1 MKTLQLLSAATAA
14 FVLLDGVSVSAAS
27 APRTPSHVPLNGW
40 YKCSA
45 STLSPGE
52 KAPHSD
58 DYYMETKALRQ
69 QQPHGKHHGL
79 HAPVL
84 HADEPKLRAPS
95 VLVGEQRRQML
106 PFLQRQQSFE
116 WLARN
121 QRHVSEYHRE
131 QEATEHHHHHHH
143 RSSSGGGGSTHDRS
157 WAGRDSALS
166 RPQYECGAFRVPM
179 CYEGICNSTRTID
192 VFVKRVA
199 ATAPATKKQKAL
211 WVLQGGPGAS
221 STAMEGLM
229 DSLYRELD
237 GHVSIYTMDHRGTG
251 RSHRLICDAAQ
262 AGTVGSPSGASI
274 GVDEVPACIQ
284 DVRFQIDNQTAAF
297 SVTSAA
303 MDLKSVIE
311 SHLADQDVFV
321 YGLSY
326 GTYLVERLV
335 HFAPAVVKGF
345 SVDGIVSE
353 FGADADARA
362 TYSNWDRDVG
372 VVADRFLAHCLKDA
386 LCGALFPGV
395 HDLGAFTRALYEQLD
410 AAARTPGTNACADAL
425 ARSGATRRR
434 PSYLLRTTFGEYL
447 ADDVWR
453 TVIPAVIHRAARC
466 SKQDAAA
473 LRVFAS
479 AWDGAEDSDDGDG
492 GVTESDMDRVLYMSE
507 MLYNVIVFSEM
518 WESPSPD
525 KATLVRWYENATMAS
540 DNYYVLPYYC
550 LFTGSTEKACAE
562 LTHLPPSLP
571 FAYTRDQ
578 YWNVPA
584 TLPARVPM
592 LLLVGGLD
600 VQTRRA
606 YGANEYKDVTGDKML
621 VDFEFAS
628 HCTTFSTPTKS
639 GRGSCGMLVLAS
651 FVRENGALAKVD
663 TSCVGDTYALSF
675 RDSVVKAEELF
686 GQSSLYG

>member
-1 MKTLQLLSAATAA
+1 MKTLQLLSVVLALLTAGSSA
-14 FVLLDGVSVSAAS
+14 AAS

-45 STLSPGE
+45 STLYPGE
-52 KAPHSD
+52 KALHND
-58 DYYMETKALRQ
+58 DYYMETKAFRQ
-69 QQPHGKHHGL
+69 QQQHGKRHGL
-79 HAPVL
+79 HAPLLV
-84 HADEPKLRAPS
+84 ADDARQLRAPS
-95 VLVGEQRRQML
+95 VLVGEQRRQTL
-106 PFLQRQQSFE
+106 PFLQRQQSLE
-116 WLARN
+116 WLAYD
-121 QRHVSEYHRE
+121 QRQASE
-131 QEATEHHHHHHH
+131 HHHHHH
-143 RSSSGGGGSTHDRS
+143 RSSGGASKHDRS
-157 WAGRDSALS
+157 WADSSHTSS
-166 RPQYECGAFRVPM
+166 RPQYECGAFRVPL

-199 ATAPATKKQKAL
+199 ARTPLPSATKPKSL

-229 DSLYRELD
+229 DDLYRELD
-237 GHVSIYTMDHRGTG
+237 GHVSIYTMDHRGSG

-262 AGTVGSPSGASI
+262 AGTAGSPNGASI
-274 GVDEVPACIQ
+274 GIDEVPACIQ
-284 DVRFQIDNQTAAF
+284 DVRFQLDNQTAAF

-303 MDLKSVIE
+303 MDLKSVIDR
-311 SHLADQDVFV
+311 HLADDDVYV

-335 HFAPAVVKGF
+335 HVAPAAVKGF
-345 SVDGIVSE
+345 AVDGIVSE

-386 LCGALFPGV
+386 VCGAKFPGV
-395 HDLGAFTRALYEQLD
+395 DDLGAFTRALYEKLD
-410 AAARTPGTNACADAL
+410 TAAKMPGSNVCADAL
-425 ARSGATRRR
+425 ALSGTR
-434 PSYLLRTTFGEYL
+434 PSYFLRTTFGDYL
-447 ADDVWR
+447 TSDLWR

-473 LRVFAS
+473 LRVFADMS
-479 AWDGAEDSDDGDG
+479 GAEEEEEDD
-492 GVTESDMDRVLYMSE
+492 DMDRILYMSE

-540 DNYYVLPYYC
+540 DNFYVLPYYC
-550 LFTGSTEKACAE
+550 LFTGSHEKACAE

-571 FAYTRDQ
+571 FVYERDQ

-584 TLPARVPM
+584 TLPKHVPM

-606 YGANEYKDVTGDKML
+606 YGAQEYKDIEGDKML
-621 VDFEFAS
+621 VDFEYAS

-651 FVRENGALAKVD
+651 FVRESGVLEKVD

-675 RDSVVKAEELF
+675 HDSAAKAEELF
-686 GQSSLYG
+686 GLTSLYG